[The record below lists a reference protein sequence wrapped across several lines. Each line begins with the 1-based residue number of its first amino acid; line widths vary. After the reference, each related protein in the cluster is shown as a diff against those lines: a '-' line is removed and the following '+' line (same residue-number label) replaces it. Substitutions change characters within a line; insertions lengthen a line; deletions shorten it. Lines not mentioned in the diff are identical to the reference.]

1 MAKKKAS
8 AKLSRK
14 TAHFA
19 KANGAG
25 IHVIVDPNAKPSPY
39 AKKALSQFSTG
50 IQRAYKDLARK
61 GVKTVVIE
69 NGVRIKAVPHVSGGR
84 FVVGEGLRKK
94 A

>member
-1 MAKKKAS
+1 MAKKKANARLS
-8 AKLSRK
+8 KKKTHGAKS
-14 TAHFA
+14 H
-19 KANGAG
+19 GAG
-25 IHVIVDPNAKPSPY
+25 VHVIVDPDAKPSAY

-69 NGVRIKAVPHVSGGR
+69 NGVRIMAVPHVSGGR
-84 FVVGEGLRKK
+84 FVVEGLRKK